1 MTIRSFAE
9 TITGDAG
16 SATYQMNVRDKN
28 TDSDLEPVTLTLTGS
43 FAGATC
49 TLYLATE
56 SASPMVW
63 APAPD
68 GAFTEAG
75 AYNAIMVRGCLFKFV
90 TTGSGSPQSS
100 ISIGLRGDIS
110 AA

>member
-1 MTIRSFAE
+1 MTIRSYAE
-9 TITGDAG
+9 TLTGDAT
-16 SATYQMNVRDKN
+16 SATYMMGNRDKN
-28 TDSDLEPVTLTLTGS
+28 VDSDLEPVTITLAGS

-49 TLYLATE
+49 ALYFATAE
-56 SASPMVW
+56 SSPMVW

-68 GAFTEAG
+68 GAFTAAG

-90 TTGSGSPQSS
+90 TTGSGSPQAS